1 MMCRFY
7 VYLGAGKSSLFQGLF
22 RLVDRSCIEGEIII
36 DGIDISRIP
45 LSHLRSRLSV
55 IPQQPILF
63 VGTLRYN
70 LDPFNQYSDEQC
82 WEALEAVQL
91 KEMARMHQAGLLLP
105 VAESGNNLSVGQC
118 QLICVAR
125 AILKQSKILL
135 IDEATANVD
144 ERTDRLLQA
153 VITEKFK
160 DRTVLTIAH
169 RLNTISTS
177 DRLLVMED
185 GKASNFD
192 TPDKILPSSQ

>member
-1 MMCRFY
+1 MCRFY